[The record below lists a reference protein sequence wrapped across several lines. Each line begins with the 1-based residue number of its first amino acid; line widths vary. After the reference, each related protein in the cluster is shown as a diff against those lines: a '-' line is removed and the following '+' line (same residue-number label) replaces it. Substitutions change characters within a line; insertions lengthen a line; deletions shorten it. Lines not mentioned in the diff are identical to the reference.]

1 MILCGSDPELIFLT
15 DGASKGVMQILN
27 CVIRGEGD
35 GVIFVS
41 TITES
46 MLSSSS
52 LESVLLLFCCV
63 HGFVRFVF
71 LVI

>member
-35 GVIFVS
+35 GVIYVS

-46 MLSSSS
+46 MLCPSIDY
-52 LESVLLLFCCV
+52 
-63 HGFVRFVF
+63 VF
-71 LVI
+71 LFFCLYS